1 MGRLLTT
8 KPLEEGFVYMKLS
21 NVSNS
26 VTNDWDCQA
35 TRIYPYYNLKSI
47 DSGKS
52 IDKIYTSPPA
62 TQVGE
67 ENQFIDYY
75 HSLRFQ
81 ILESLIIRASKDK
94 TQLVY
99 FGKLQESGI
108 ELWATRYTGK
118 DADGITQYE
127 QTDQILNPIAHLRK
141 LGENG
146 YGIFSYPNHVSGGMG
161 TKHAQ
166 GFTTLFFEDDRRSL
180 DEQKQRWDIPRNL
193 GIEPAIV
200 VYSGGKSYH
209 VNLGLTEDIGAARW
223 QPLNRML
230 SIVMD
235 SDISVNTL
243 ARAMRLPGVP
253 RIGKDGQTR
262 EVEIVH
268 QSDRRYDVDFVEN
281 ALLSTGLF
289 PYGLDE
295 KRWQKYQSELNKK
308 DGTHEEKREKALHW
322 LTLCD
327 EDLNAKFTHSNYDNI
342 TSGTGEHIPLKTVI
356 SRANRD
362 NLNGVSTN
370 RNSTGVGLAKDL
382 FGSWEKLTSHGFR
395 TDDPYT
401 LFWEY
406 CQKCNQTQ
414 WIEREWES
422 IWKSAT
428 RGNPTPS
435 LPDDHFWNCVNAYLY
450 KENSHFSIP
459 FKQKIV
465 NKTNQFK
472 KWLESQLKP
481 KNKGL
486 SKVDGTEYQDGLIQG
501 LLNQG
506 KSVLDARTT
515 GSGKSYQV
523 PKLVNPL
530 GGKIWYI
537 TGDHR
542 NPTVEAIANNF
553 TDLHPRNQYG
563 YYRDNNGKLKLAKF
577 DTPKDKIL
585 SGSKGK
591 CVNAGLFNQ
600 YYKLGYNPNQGGS
613 ENQICQSCPMLKT
626 CRFTDGWYLNDRR
639 ETLENQ
645 YIRGHLESLPRADRD
660 YSKDLIILDDFK
672 FSPTKNLETDWGKLL
687 LEQDR
692 LRPHLSDAHR
702 QEIDK
707 LLQTLKPLFGDKT
720 RYGLEHKTILESLK
734 EVTLSDDLL
743 DAIAALS
750 LNLKEVFQTPNEINE
765 KNKTVAAIFRKE
777 AYQESQ
783 ENLKNLPPNALIHLV
798 KAVKGEAGVALQIV
812 RGELT
817 VTIDRRAEYSF
828 LNEVGLLLVMDATAT
843 TDDLKMMGIDR
854 PLDVVKGSDKV
865 TDHDNLTV
873 IAIHTKG
880 LGQNPYK
887 DSHGNLKGISD
898 RAIKRLIGLDKALFD
913 QYGYFPV
920 IGPKPLKELF
930 DHDGHWYKDNRGS
943 NDFEGLP
950 TLGFVGLP
958 RPNLGA
964 VKDEYLALMGTD
976 DGFEEHYQNLIYKE
990 ILQGIGRPRANRYP
1004 DQQFT
1009 VLMIIPEGTD
1019 LNWLKDHGIK
1029 VINKSAFEITP
1040 EAGTETQATAYRVV
1054 QAARELLTQGVN
1066 VTQKAIAKIVGMTQ
1080 QNISKVLRAKGL
1092 TVEILEQKLKNILP
1106 NENTTGPI
1114 KDSITASCITQELYK
1129 AFSDLFELPIEDL
1142 IEDAIVTIKT
1152 YGIDYFWEY
1161 LSNFPKALQGKY
1173 LIALRYLLQDEPE
1186 FFSDNPIT

>member
-1 MGRLLTT
+1 MGRLLAT

-35 TRIYPYYNLKSI
+35 TRIYPHYSLKSI
-47 DSGKS
+47 DSEKS
-52 IDKIYTSPPA
+52 IDKIYTSPPPS
-62 TQVGE
+62 QVGE

-75 HSLRFQ
+75 HSLGFQ
-81 ILESLIIRASKDK
+81 IGESLIIRASKDK

-118 DADGITQYE
+118 DSDGIAKYE
-127 QTDQILNPIAHLRK
+127 PTDQILVPVTRLRK
-141 LGENG
+141 LGEDG

-243 ARAMRLPGVP
+243 A
-253 RIGKDGQTR
+253 
-262 EVEIVH
+262 
-268 QSDRRYDVDFVEN
+268 
-281 ALLSTGLF
+281 
-289 PYGLDE
+289 
-295 KRWQKYQSELNKK
+295 
-308 DGTHEEKREKALHW
+308 
-322 LTLCD
+322 
-327 EDLNAKFTHSNYDNI
+327 HSNYDNI

-382 FGSWEKLTSHGFR
+382 FGSWEKLTSNGFR

-406 CQKCNQTQ
+406 CQKCDQTQ

-486 SKVDGTEYQDGLIQG
+486 SKVDGTEYQDGLIQE

-523 PKLVNPL
+523 PTLTNPL

-542 NPTVEAIANNF
+542 NPTVEAITNNF

-563 YYRDNNGKLKLAKF
+563 YYRDNDSQLKLAKF

-585 SGSKGK
+585 LDSKGK

-600 YYKLGYNPNQGGS
+600 YSKLGYNPNQGGS

-692 LRPHLSDAHR
+692 LRPHLSDAHQ

-707 LLQTLKPLFGDKT
+707 LLQTLKPLFRDKT

-898 RAIKRLIGLDKALFD
+898 RAIKRLIGLDKALFEK
-913 QYGYFPV
+913 YGLFPV

-950 TLGFVGLP
+950 TLSFVGLP

-964 VKDEYLALMGTD
+964 VKDEYLALMGAD
-976 DGFEEHYQNLIYKE
+976 DGFEEHYQNLINKE
-990 ILQGIGRPRANRYP
+990 ILQGIGRPRANRHP
-1004 DQQFT
+1004 ETQFT

-1019 LNWLKDHGIK
+1019 LNWLKDHGVK

-1092 TVEILEQKLKNILP
+1092 TVKILEQKLMNILP
-1106 NENTTGPI
+1106 NDNTTGPI
-1114 KDSITASCITQELYK
+1114 KDSLRGSCTTQELYK
-1129 AFSDLFELPIEDL
+1129 VFSDLFELPMEDW
-1142 IEDAIVTIKT
+1142 IEDAIATIKT
-1152 YGIDYFWEY
+1152 YGVDYFWEY